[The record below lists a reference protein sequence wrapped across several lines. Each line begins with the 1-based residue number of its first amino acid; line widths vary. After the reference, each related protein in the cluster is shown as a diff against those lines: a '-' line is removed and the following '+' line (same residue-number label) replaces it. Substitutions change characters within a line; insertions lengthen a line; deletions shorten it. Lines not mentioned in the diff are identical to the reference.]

1 MIDFDTRT
9 SSRTVA
15 NGAVKSRRRPPD
27 WFEILFGL
35 VLGTALV
42 ASIALSLAV
51 LAGSIWAAA
60 WFWTD
65 LVRRVGG

>member
-1 MIDFDTRT
+1 MQTLE
-9 SSRTVA
+9 SRRSVT
-15 NGAVKSRRRPPD
+15 NGAVKTRRRPPD

-42 ASIALSLAV
+42 AAIALGLAV